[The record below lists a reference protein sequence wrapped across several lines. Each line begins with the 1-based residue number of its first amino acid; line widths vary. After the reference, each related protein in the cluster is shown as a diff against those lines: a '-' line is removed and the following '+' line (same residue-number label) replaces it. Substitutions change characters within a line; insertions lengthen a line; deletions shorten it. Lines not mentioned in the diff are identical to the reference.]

1 MHDVNFAA
9 QQQVFFNRTGPIKI
23 MNKGQSYINQNI
35 DDHIIENDGINT
47 SLDHGLGGTLTG
59 AKRQQRRS
67 NLNNNTINFQNIN

>member
-1 MHDVNFAA
+1 MTLTLLHSSKSFSIG
-9 QQQVFFNRTGPIKI
+9 NRTGPIKI

-59 AKRQQRRS
+59 AKR
-67 NLNNNTINFQNIN
+67 